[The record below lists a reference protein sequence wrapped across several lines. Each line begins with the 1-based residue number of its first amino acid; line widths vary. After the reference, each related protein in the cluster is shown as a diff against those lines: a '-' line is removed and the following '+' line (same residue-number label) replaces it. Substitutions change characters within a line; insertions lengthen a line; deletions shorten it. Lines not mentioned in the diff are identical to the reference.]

1 LAATA
6 TLQADL
12 AAAAAKV
19 AAADAEKAAAEKSS
33 FIAKLSQDGKL
44 APALHAWAATQDMV
58 SLQAFAAA
66 APVVAAVATVTTAKS
81 PTADSGA
88 TILSEDE
95 KKTCLLLSVSEEDFL
110 ATKKHLLA
118 SGNVWAFDPNAVKES
133 K

>member
-1 LAATA
+1 
-6 TLQADL
+6 
-12 AAAAAKV
+12 
-19 AAADAEKAAAEKSS
+19 
-33 FIAKLSQDGKL
+33 
-44 APALHAWAATQDMV
+44 
-58 SLQAFAAA
+58 
-66 APVVAAVATVTTAKS
+66 VTTAKS